1 MSFTVP
7 HDALDHLEKQVQGAL
22 HTADDSGLDILGH
35 GEVTL
40 VLRLRTEHGA
50 YACKRLPVFPD
61 RARFDRYR
69 HGLDEYLRRLADSGL
84 RLADTKLWHTHQPG
98 GRVVAYCVQPELP
111 ERRLCSRL
119 LRTEDETWAKDFFSR
134 FLDHVDRTV
143 SPSLGLDAQASNWV
157 DVGGELVYVD
167 VTTPLMRD
175 DRGREKLDVRLF
187 FTSLPWVLR
196 DAVRLT
202 TSKSIFDKFYR
213 KRGVLLDFLGNLHKE
228 RLDSLIPAFL
238 DQANSR
244 LTEPITAEEV
254 AAYYRGDART
264 WELIQRLRKADRFWH
279 FKVLRRPYPFL
290 LPPPVDR

>member
-7 HDALDHLEKQVQGAL
+7 HDELDHLEKQVQSAL
-22 HTADDSGLDILGH
+22 RAADDSALDILGH

-40 VLRLRTEHGA
+40 VLRLRTDHGA

-61 RARFDRYR
+61 RPRFERYR
-69 HGLDEYLRRLADSGL
+69 RGLDEYLRRLTDSGL
-84 RLADTKLWHTHQPG
+84 NVADTEVWHTHQPS
-98 GRVVAYCVQPELP
+98 GRVVAYCVQRELP

-119 LRTEDETWAKDFFSR
+119 LHTEDETWAKDFFSR
-134 FLDHVDRTV
+134 FLDQVDRTV
-143 SPSLGLDAQASNWV
+143 SPSLGLDAQASNWI
-157 DVGGELVYVD
+157 DTGGELTYLD

-175 DRGREKLDVRLF
+175 DRGQEQLDVRLF

-196 DAVRLT
+196 DAVRLSM
-202 TSKSIFDKFYR
+202 SKSIFDKFYET
-213 KRGVLLDFLGNLHKE
+213 RGVLLDFLGNLHKE

-238 DQANSR
+238 DQANGR
-244 LTEPITAEEV
+244 LTEPITTEEI
-254 AAYYRGDART
+254 AAYYRGDARM
-264 WELIQRLRKADRFWH
+264 WEVIQRLRKADRFWH

>member
-7 HDALDHLEKQVQGAL
+7 HDELDRLEKQVQGAL
-22 HTADDSGLDILGH
+22 RTADDSGLDILGH

-40 VLRLRTEHGA
+40 VLRLQTDHGA

-61 RARFDRYR
+61 RARFDGYR
-69 HGLDEYLRRLADSGL
+69 HGLDEYLQRLSDSGL
-84 RLADTKLWHTHQPG
+84 NVADTELWHTHQPA
-98 GRVVAYCVQPELP
+98 GRIVAYCVQRELP
-111 ERRLCSRL
+111 GRRLCSRL
-119 LRTEDETWAKDFFSR
+119 LHSEDETWAKEFFSR
-134 FLDHVDRTV
+134 FLDHVDQTV

-175 DRGREKLDVRLF
+175 DRGRERLDVRLF

-196 DAVRLT
+196 DVVRLT

-244 LTEPITAEEV
+244 LTKPITAEEV

-290 LPPPVDR
+290 LPPRVDR